1 MSTARTIHVRL
12 FAILR
17 EQAGVSTLE
26 VVTDAATPVDLYRE
40 LQTQHAL
47 AFPLHLLRVSV
58 NERYADPTTAL
69 ADGDRV
75 VFIPPV
81 AGG

>member
-1 MSTARTIHVRL
+1 MSASRKIHVRL

-17 EQAGVSTLE
+17 EQAGLSALD
-26 VVTDAATPVDLYRE
+26 VVTGAVTPGTLYAE
-40 LQTQHAL
+40 LQARYAL
-47 AFPLHLLRVSV
+47 TFPLRLLRVAV
-58 NERYADPTTAL
+58 NERYADLTTPL
-69 ADGDRV
+69 AGGDRV